1 MNDKVGDVQA
11 TCVKKE
17 DIKGISILIFIKKL
31 PFLFDWL
38 FKSIFIKLY
47 SIEVCK
53 RNGESCGHH
62 RGIIVDNGGMVPS
75 KFDGHCCEGSVCRY
89 PTLGVV
95 GKCIDEGI
103 PKNFVLTY
111 CIIVRFYQI
120 IW

>member
-1 MNDKVGDVQA
+1 M
-11 TCVKKE
+11 
-17 DIKGISILIFIKKL
+17 
-31 PFLFDWL
+31 
-38 FKSIFIKLY
+38 
-47 SIEVCK
+47 
-53 RNGESCGHH
+53 
-62 RGIIVDNGGMVPS
+62 DNGGMVPA

-120 IW
+120 I